1 MYEEQRSRLSPG
13 ELEAHDLRMAANIP
27 VGGRLGDPIRDLAP
41 VLIFLVSEASHFV
54 TGQLMSV
61 SGGLG
66 MTR

>member
-1 MYEEQRSRLSPG
+1 
-13 ELEAHDLRMAANIP
+13 
-27 VGGRLGDPIRDLAP
+27 
-41 VLIFLVSEASHFV
+41 LIFLVGEASHFV

>member
-1 MYEEQRSRLSPG
+1 MYEEQRSRLTPD
-13 ELEAHDLRMAANIP
+13 ELEAHDLRMAVNIP

>member
-1 MYEEQRSRLSPG
+1 
-13 ELEAHDLRMAANIP
+13 MAANIP